1 MRNLK
6 DSDKDSEILDNE
18 SAISDSLLDPNS
30 LLKAPQRFN
39 IMFLLYN
46 YKRLGFLALK
56 RILHITSG
64 NLDHHMK
71 KLIES
76 EWIIDR
82 IHFSPRPLKIY
93 LITKKGT
100 RAFKKEVKK
109 MKGIL
114 DNLK

>member
-1 MRNLK
+1 MEHE
-6 DSDKDSEILDNE
+6 SE
-18 SAISDSLLDPNS
+18 ISDSLLDPGS

-46 YKRLGFLALK
+46 YNRLGFLALQ
-56 RILHITSG
+56 RILRTTPG
-64 NLDHHMK
+64 NLDHHVK

-76 EWIIDR
+76 EWVKDR
-82 IHFSPRPLKIY
+82 INFSPRPLKIFE
-93 LITKKGT
+93 ITNKGI
-100 RAFKKEVKK
+100 RAFKQEIKK